1 MAPLILG
8 LRFDGVGGGRLR
20 QPMEERLPDS
30 SRLLRVQSKMNHADF
45 ELVVWR
51 EVRLFAAMIV
61 EESFAVKANEVADQ
75 AAIGVIGRS
84 FDDEIG

>member
-1 MAPLILG
+1 
-8 LRFDGVGGGRLR
+8 
-20 QPMEERLPDS
+20 
-30 SRLLRVQSKMNHADF
+30 MNHADF